1 MLEILVC
8 LCYYLSTHKEVFF
21 FGGIFV
27 KKIKSFFKG
36 IKKEAKAIRWPDG
49 KNMVKYSC
57 ITVVMLIFFGL
68 FFYASDALFALIR
81 GLL

>member
-1 MLEILVC
+1 M
-8 LCYYLSTHKEVFF
+8 
-21 FGGIFV
+21 

-36 IKKEAKAIRWPDG
+36 VKKEAKTVRWPDL
-49 KNMVKYSC
+49 KTLVKYSC

-68 FFYASDALFALIR
+68 FFELLDLLFSLLR